1 MTRLTLLSCVMI
13 VALAGSTIPVIAQ
26 EAAPTEATEPAAV
39 QSYPAI
45 TVSTVTSMVL
55 RDRVIASGLVA
66 AVEEVQVQP
75 LVEGQ
80 AIDVLL
86 ADVGDVVTEGQVL
99 ARLSGSTLDLQRSEL
114 MASKAA
120 AMAGIA
126 QSEANLIEAQ
136 ATAAEA
142 NRVATRNVALAAQ
155 GSIPAATAETSTANA
170 ESAQARVRVAEQG
183 IASAQAQLELSN
195 AQLETLAL
203 SVARTEVKSPANGLI
218 VTRNAVVGAIASA
231 AGQPMFTIVRDGA
244 MELRAEISEQDL
256 LRVAPGQEVTLTT
269 IGGTVPLTGDVRL
282 VEPTIN
288 TTTRLGLARITLDD
302 PSIVRTGMFLTA
314 EILVSAAETLT
325 VPVSA
330 VGSGADGSMVMRVR
344 DGLVERVVVKTGV
357 RDGGMIGIL
366 EGLSEGDQVVT
377 RAAAFVRDGDRINPV
392 PAADMAALSEEG

>member
-26 EAAPTEATEPAAV
+26 EAAPIEAADPAAV

-45 TVSTVTSMVL
+45 TVSTVTSLVL

-195 AQLETLAL
+195 AQLDTLAL

-269 IGGTVPLTGDVRL
+269 IGGSAPLMGHVRL

-288 TTTRLGLARITLDD
+288 TTTRLGLARITVDD